1 MQNTGVH
8 SKNIHT
14 HAHTHNK
21 PICQHRTVVI
31 TKTENRRFLRRRR
44 FVRPPVSSNG
54 TKATQLHEWLMM
66 SLTPTRWP
74 PLPPTLTELRVT
86 RPTYLDKRVDN
97 TNVGTGVEDLVEPR
111 LSVDQLQLVKLFVI
125 L

>member
-1 MQNTGVH
+1 M
-8 SKNIHT
+8 
-14 HAHTHNK
+14 
-21 PICQHRTVVI
+21 
-31 TKTENRRFLRRRR
+31 
-44 FVRPPVSSNG
+44 RPPVSNDG

-66 SLTPTRWP
+66 SLTPTRCP
-74 PLPPTLTELRVT
+74 PLLLTFTGFRVT